1 MEFLQS
7 LSMTASNERWL
18 ALERLLESPDA
29 KANLLEGE
37 KTSSKW
43 ANYPLLQE
51 IVEMTLKNRK
61 NVSDDIDETLFSAM
75 EEKYR

>member
-1 MEFLQS
+1 
-7 LSMTASNERWL
+7 MTASNERWL
-18 ALERLLESPDA
+18 AERLLESADA
-29 KANLLEGE
+29 KTKQFEE
-37 KTSSKW
+37 KKASTKW
-43 ANYPLLQE
+43 ANYPLSPE